1 MKMLKNFLKIICVMT
16 IILANFS
23 VLVMAKTA
31 VVNTDTL
38 RLRKEASTDSTIVA
52 LMDIGDVLDVLEEDG
67 NWCKVKY
74 IEKKNGTTK
83 EIIGYASSDYLKIGE
98 GTVTPVVTESPKP
111 QEEQKPQEEL
121 QEEPAPVQEE
131 PKEETKPVENT
142 EQTENQEIT
151 ETETN
156 EDDNNKEIEE
166 PKKEEEKPEVKEE
179 TKVNIGD
186 IKKVSE
192 EKDIYIVP
200 LINALKVSK
209 VNNEDNI
216 KVNQVLNGWAYIETD
231 RGVSGW
237 IRCNL
242 L

>member
-1 MKMLKNFLKIICVMT
+1 MKMLKNLFKIVCIMLVVLM
-16 IILANFS
+16 NFS
-23 VLVMAKTA
+23 IIATAKTA
-31 VVNTDTL
+31 VVNTETL

-52 LMDIGDVLDVLEEDG
+52 LMDIGDVLEVLEEDG

-83 EIIGYASSDYLKIGE
+83 EIIGYASSEFLKIGE
-98 GTVTPVVTESPKP
+98 GTVTPVVAELPKP
-111 QEEQKPQEEL
+111 QEEPQEEHV
-121 QEEPAPVQEE
+121 PAQEE
-131 PKEETKPVENT
+131 PKEEPKPVENT
-142 EQTENQEIT
+142 EQIENQEVN
-151 ETETN
+151 EPEKN

-216 KVNQVLNGWAYIETD
+216 KVIQVLNSWAYIETD